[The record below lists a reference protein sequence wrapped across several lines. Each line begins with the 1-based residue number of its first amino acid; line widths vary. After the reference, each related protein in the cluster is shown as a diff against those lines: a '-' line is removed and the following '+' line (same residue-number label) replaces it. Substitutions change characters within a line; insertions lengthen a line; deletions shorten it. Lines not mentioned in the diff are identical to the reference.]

1 MSKNNEKLME
11 VIAKVLDL
19 DASKI
24 TDEISPENTSTW
36 DSFNA
41 LMMVSELET
50 QFNVHFSMEEVYHVT
65 CVADI
70 RTALMRH
77 GIDFGNE

>member
-19 DASKI
+19 EASTI
-24 TDEISPENTSTW
+24 TDDMSPENTSTW

-41 LMMVSELET
+41 LMMISELET
-50 QFNVHFSMEEVYHVT
+50 QFNVHFSMEEVYLVT

-70 RTALMRH
+70 RKALKSH
-77 GIDFGNE
+77 DIDFG

>member
-19 DASKI
+19 EASTI
-24 TDEISPENTSTW
+24 TDDMSPENTSTW

-41 LMMVSELET
+41 LMMISELET
-50 QFNVHFSMEEVYHVT
+50 QFNVHFSMEEVYLVT

-70 RTALMRH
+70 RKALKH
-77 GIDFGNE
+77 HDIDFG